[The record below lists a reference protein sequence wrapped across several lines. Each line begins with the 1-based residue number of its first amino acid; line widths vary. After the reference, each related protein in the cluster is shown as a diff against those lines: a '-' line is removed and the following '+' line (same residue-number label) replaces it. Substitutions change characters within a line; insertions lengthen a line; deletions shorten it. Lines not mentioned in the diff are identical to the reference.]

1 MNADGNAKP
10 YIFISYSHRDRER
23 VFPVLDA
30 MRERGYRFW
39 YDADI
44 QAGRQWT
51 DELAASIAKC
61 AVFVPFASDS
71 YGASEYCMQEIRYA
85 KSKKAMVSPAFL
97 TDTSALSDNL
107 RYQLEHLH
115 GFSLKSASPGDFVAW
130 MEKQTIFRACRDAD
144 ADTVAEL
151 VTNERPAE
159 ASPSFVG
166 RVDIMDAIEAAFRD
180 GATVVN
186 LYGMGGIGKSE
197 ICRKLF
203 HDRADALSRYVGWLT
218 WRDTLQ
224 NTLYAQFRDIE
235 ENNAERYARLAR
247 EYVSAKGRELL
258 IFLDNADD
266 MSDAQAAELTRLGC
280 RFLVTSRRQQERF
293 RAFHAGTLTPE
304 ECRILYRRALR
315 RDASPDAALDEIIR
329 LAAWHTLTVELL
341 AKTQRAAGMDAQE
354 LLDRLTKSGFD
365 LTGVDADI
373 LYTHRPES
381 GGDGGEK
388 RTFLEHMTVIFDLSK
403 FRETPKETFSQKI
416 LGFFRKREKVSDALR
431 ALQGMSLLA
440 PNEYIHVRTVKKWL
454 DLPNLNGL
462 NRAADAGW
470 LNEPLDGTRAVS
482 IHPVVSA
489 VVRHNAPPD
498 AEYVDA
504 VAGKL
509 YDDMI
514 PEDTEVYVTK
524 LPLLKHAMTLNRVAQ
539 SMDLQTEN
547 YADMLYQIGYLIE
560 QQGDYVSALE
570 WLQKDLCISETVLG
584 KDHTST
590 ATTYS
595 SIADIYRKQGK
606 YASSLERYQKALRI
620 YETAH
625 GTDHP
630 FTAATYNN
638 IAVVYHEQGDYVSA
652 LEWFQKA
659 LRIYENVY
667 GTNHP
672 STATT
677 YNNIAGVYY
686 AQGDYASALKWSQKA
701 LRINETILGTDHPS
715 TATTYNSIAHVYWAQ
730 GDYTSSLEWLKKA
743 LRIRETVLGTGHPDT
758 EETYY
763 NIGAVYFA
771 QSDFREALQW
781 FQKAQAI
788 NRNVLGAEHPHSRI
802 TQEYIDDARERMT
815 QEETL

>member
-10 YIFISYSHRDRER
+10 YIFISYSHRDSGR
-23 VFPVLDA
+23 VLPLLDV

-85 KSKKAMVSPAFL
+85 TREQKAITPVFL
-97 TDTSALSDNL
+97 TDKRSLAGKLN
-107 RYQLEHLH
+107 YQLKDWQ

-180 GATVVN
+180 GAGVVN
-186 LYGMGGIGKSE
+186 LYGMGGIGKSG

-235 ENNAERYARLAR
+235 EHNAERYARLAR
-247 EYVSAKGRELL
+247 EYVGAKGRELL

-315 RDASPDAALDEIIR
+315 RKRTLSDASPDAALDEIIR
-329 LAAWHTLTVELL
+329 LAARHTLTVELL
-341 AKTQRAAGMDAQE
+341 AKTQYAAGMDAQE

-365 LTGVDADI
+365 LTGVDEEI
-373 LYTHRPES
+373 VYEHRPEL
-381 GGDGGEK
+381 GGDGDAN
-388 RTFLEHMTVIFDLSK
+388 RTFLEHMTVIFDLSGL
-403 FRETPKETFSQKI
+403 RA
-416 LGFFRKREKVSDALR
+416 DALR

-440 PNEYIHVRTVKKWL
+440 PNEYIPVRTVKKWL

-462 NRAADAGW
+462 NRAADLGW
-470 LNEPLDGTRAVS
+470 LNEPLDGVRAVS

-489 VVRHNAPPD
+489 VVRRNAPPD

-504 VAGKL
+504 VAGRL
-509 YDDMI
+509 FNDMV
-514 PEDTEVYVTK
+514 PGDTEVFVIK
-524 LPLLKHAMTLNRVAQ
+524 LPMLKHALTLDRVAQ

-547 YADMLYQIGYLIE
+547 YADMLHQMGYLSHM
-560 QQGDYVSALE
+560 QGDYTLALE
-570 WLQKDLCISETVLG
+570 WYQKDLRISERVLG
-584 KDHTST
+584 KD
-590 ATTYS
+590 
-595 SIADIYRKQGK
+595 
-606 YASSLERYQKALRI
+606 
-620 YETAH
+620 
-625 GTDHP
+625 
-630 FTAATYNN
+630 
-638 IAVVYHEQGDYVSA
+638 
-652 LEWFQKA
+652 
-659 LRIYENVY
+659 
-667 GTNHP
+667 HP

-677 YNNIAGVYY
+677 YNNIASVYK
-686 AQGDYASALKWSQKA
+686 AQGDYARA
-701 LRINETILGTDHPS
+701 
-715 TATTYNSIAHVYWAQ
+715 
-730 GDYTSSLEWLKKA
+730 LEWYQKA
-743 LRIRETVLGTGHPDT
+743 LRIRERVLGKDHPDT
-758 EETYY
+758 ATTYNNIAGVY
-763 NIGAVYFA
+763 DDMGDYARALEWYQKALNVKESVLGKDHPDTAITYHNIGTLYFE
-771 QSDFREALQW
+771 QGDFREALQW
-781 FQKAQAI
+781 LEKALAI
-788 NRNVLGAEHPHSRI
+788 KLKVPGAEHPLTKS
-802 TQEYIDDARERMT
+802 TQRWIDMARERMT